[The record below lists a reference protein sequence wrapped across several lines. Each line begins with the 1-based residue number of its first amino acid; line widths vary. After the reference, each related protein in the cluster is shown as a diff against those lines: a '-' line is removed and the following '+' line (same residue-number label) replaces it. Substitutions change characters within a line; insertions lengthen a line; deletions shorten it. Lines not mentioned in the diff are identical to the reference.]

1 MPDSYSRY
9 FLIAG
14 LVILVIGGIIYL
26 FERVGLRLG
35 NLPGDIRIER
45 DNATCVVALGTSILL
60 SILFTL
66 ILNLVARWLSR

>member
-1 MPDSYSRY
+1 MPGSYSRY

-14 LVILVIGGIIYL
+14 LVILVIGGIVYL

>member
-1 MPDSYSRY
+1 MPGSYSRY

-14 LVILVIGGIIYL
+14 LVILVIGGIVYL

-66 ILNLVARWLSR
+66 ILNLVSRWLSR